1 MKHDLLKLEVAEY
14 VVFFLE
20 EGLKDAVMSI
30 FLFQAFEQPPATIAL
45 GLHQKAVAS

>member
-1 MKHDLLKLEVAEY
+1 MMHLAEY

-30 FLFQAFEQPPATIAL
+30 FLFQAFEQSPATIAL